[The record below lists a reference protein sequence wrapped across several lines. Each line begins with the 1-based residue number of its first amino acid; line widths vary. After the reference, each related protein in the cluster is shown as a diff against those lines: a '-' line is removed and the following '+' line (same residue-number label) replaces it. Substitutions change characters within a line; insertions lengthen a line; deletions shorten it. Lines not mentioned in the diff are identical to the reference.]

1 MTYRIE
7 PTFVTPIYAS
17 FVSDFPKIK
26 CKIDNVIDK
35 VNFSYKSEWGKTH
48 LLSDTDF
55 RENIISKLRL
65 KCLSNEIDTHVRNY
79 CDELNFEYKRYKMTS
94 WIAKFQP
101 GDFAHIHEHGHS
113 DISGVFYYKTNED
126 DGDLVFTS
134 PNPFL
139 KTSKLFAGTELSW
152 IHKPIEGK
160 ILLFPGWIPHGVK
173 TNETDNTRISISFNI
188 NFEN

>member
-26 CKIDNVIDK
+26 YKIDNVIDK
-35 VNFSYKSEWGKTH
+35 VNYSYKSEWGKTH
-48 LLSDTDF
+48 LLSDTGF
-55 RENIISKLRL
+55 EENIINKLKL
-65 KCLSNEIDTHVRNY
+65 KCLLDEIDKHVRNY
-79 CDELNFEYKRYKMTS
+79 CDELNFKYKKYKMTS
-94 WIAKFQP
+94 WVAKFQP

-113 DISGVFYYKTNED
+113 DISGVFYYKTNEN

-152 IHKPIEGK
+152 IHKPVEGK

>member
-1 MTYRIE
+1 MNYRIE

-26 CKIDNVIDK
+26 YKIDDVIDK

-48 LLSDTDF
+48 LLSNTDF
-55 RENIISKLRL
+55 GENIISKLKL
-65 KCLSNEIDTHVRNY
+65 KCLLDEIDRHVRNY
-79 CDELNFEYKRYKMTS
+79 CDELNFKYKKYKMTS
-94 WIAKFQP
+94 WVAKFQP

-139 KTSKLFAGTELSW
+139 KTSKLFASTELSW

-160 ILLFPGWIPHGVK
+160 MLLFPGWIPHGVK

>member
-1 MTYRIE
+1 LTYRIE

>member
-1 MTYRIE
+1 LTYRIE

-65 KCLSNEIDTHVRNY
+65 KCLSNEIDKHVRNY

>member
-26 CKIDNVIDK
+26 YKIDNVIDK

-48 LLSDTDF
+48 LLSDTGF
-55 RENIISKLRL
+55 GENIISKLKL
-65 KCLSNEIDTHVRNY
+65 KCLSDEIDKHVRNY
-79 CDELNFEYKRYKMTS
+79 CDELNFKYKKYKMTS
-94 WIAKFQP
+94 WVAKFQP

-173 TNETDNTRISISFNI
+173 TNETDNIRISVSFNI

>member
-65 KCLSNEIDTHVRNY
+65 KCLSNEIDKHVRNY

-160 ILLFPGWIPHGVK
+160 ILLFPAWIPHGVK

>member
-26 CKIDNVIDK
+26 YKIDNVIDE

-48 LLSDTDF
+48 LLSDTGF
-55 RENIISKLRL
+55 GENIISKLKL
-65 KCLSNEIDTHVRNY
+65 KCLSDEIDKHVRNY
-79 CDELNFEYKRYKMTS
+79 CDELNFKYKKYKMSS
-94 WIAKFQP
+94 WMAKFQP

-173 TNETDNTRISISFNI
+173 TNETDNIRISVSFNI

>member
-26 CKIDNVIDK
+26 YKIDNVIDK
-35 VNFSYKSEWGKTH
+35 VNYSYKSEWGETH
-48 LLSDTDF
+48 LLSDTGF
-55 RENIISKLRL
+55 GENIINKLRL
-65 KCLSNEIDTHVRNY
+65 KCLSDEIDKHVRNY
-79 CDELNFEYKRYKMTS
+79 CDELNFKYKKYKMTS
-94 WIAKFQP
+94 WVAKFQP

-173 TNETDNTRISISFNI
+173 TNETDNIRISISFNI